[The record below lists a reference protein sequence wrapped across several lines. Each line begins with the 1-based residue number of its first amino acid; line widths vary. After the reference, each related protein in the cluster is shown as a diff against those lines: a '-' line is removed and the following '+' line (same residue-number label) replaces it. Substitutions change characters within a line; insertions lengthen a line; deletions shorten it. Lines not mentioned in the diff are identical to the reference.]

1 MTTGNCPIL
10 LWLLLLVLV
19 CVYVRTALTIRNY
32 FCTQGLYVL
41 QPSVNTEAS
50 QPMFIHA
57 EQSEKEEKGIIW
69 RALGTK
75 PGRRN
80 KSLLRTTGPCL
91 SRPKGQKRWAANV
104 LWRESRLA
112 LACDSDGV
120 FVVTGCRSVSLPEPS
135 ASSTLRAKMS
145 FFFCSQSYH
154 LSKVVK

>member
-1 MTTGNCPIL
+1 MTIGSCPIL
-10 LWLLLLVLV
+10 LWLLLLV

-41 QPSVNTEAS
+41 HPNVSTEAS

-57 EQSEKEEKGIIW
+57 EQSEKEEGGIIW

-91 SRPKGQKRWAANV
+91 SRPKGRMRWATNV

-120 FVVTGCRSVSLPEPS
+120 FVVTGPHKCKPPW
-135 ASSTLRAKMS
+135 TLRQL
-145 FFFCSQSYH
+145 CSQGQDVF
-154 LSKVVK
+154 LLL